1 MRLKEKVALVTGG
14 NRGIGRGI
22 AEGFAMEGASIAINF
37 GHHAESARAVMESIQ
52 ARNGKAITVQADVS
66 SAEAVRGMV
75 DQVVGAFGRIDILVN
90 NAGVNSLA
98 PFLKLTASEVRRI
111 LEVNVTGLFLVSQAV
126 ANLMVAQGRGG
137 CILNVSSLV
146 AQRPFWNMAH
156 YNASKGAVSAL
167 TQSMALELGGYGIR
181 VNEICPASVETDI
194 NRAALQDPANRK
206 RREEIIPLSRIGQ
219 PVDLAGAAV
228 FLCSD
233 EASWLTGVS
242 LVTDGGLSVVPPFGR
257 PS

>member
-22 AEGFAMEGASIAINF
+22 AEAFAMEGALVAINF
-37 GHHAESARAVMESIQ
+37 GHHTESARAAMESIR

-98 PFLKLTASEVRRI
+98 PFLKLTASEFKRI
-111 LEVNVTGLFLVSQAV
+111 LEVNVTGLFYVSQAV
-126 ANLMVAQGRGG
+126 ANLIVAQGKGG
-137 CILNVSSLV
+137 SILNVSSLV

-167 TQSMALELGGYGIR
+167 TQSMALELGAHGIR

-194 NRAALQDPANRK
+194 NRVALQDPANRK
-206 RREEIIPLSRIGQ
+206 RREEIIPLGRIGQ
-219 PVDLAGAAV
+219 PADLAGAAV

-242 LVTDGGLSVVPPFGR
+242 FVTDGGLSVIPPLAR